1 MPRSDLIRVLV
12 VDDDARVRRALRD
25 LIDASGGMQVVAT
38 AGGVSEA
45 LEADDL
51 TSPAVALV
59 DVLLPERAD
68 GIDVVRELTL
78 RGRPVV
84 ATSVSASVR
93 NAALAAGALR
103 FLEKS
108 SDHQRLLSAL
118 RHSAECSLDE

>member
-25 LIDASGGMQVVAT
+25 LIEASGGMQVVAT

-45 LEADDL
+45 LEADDR

-59 DVLLPERAD
+59 DVLLPERTD

-93 NAALAAGALR
+93 DDALAAGALS
-103 FLEKS
+103 FVEKS
-108 SDHQRLLSAL
+108 SDHQRLLSVL
-118 RHSAECSLDE
+118 RHSAEGSLDE